1 MLNSIK
7 DQWIKLKENINNK
20 DYIIINQLQNICKKI
35 DKSELKLELD
45 YKLALVNETT
55 DINNINEFMYFIG
68 DELIGYI
75 GIFSFSGKTTTL
87 EVNGMV
93 HPEHRRKGIFSTLYK
108 LLISEAERRNTKEI
122 MFLSDRESL
131 SGQKF
136 IKKTGAEYKH
146 SEYEMYLDYEFV
158 SKNKF
163 LKEIEIR
170 KATNS
175 DSHEISRQNTIYFSE
190 ESHNPIKKDSIDID
204 LTFIPEEE
212 EKRGVIAYIAINN
225 NEVIGKVHLQ
235 IYEGVGGIFGLGV
248 LPEYRGKGY
257 GRTILILAV
266 NMLKEKGA
274 KKIMLQVESK
284 NFNALNLYKSCGFY
298 ETSVMEYY
306 IK

>member
-75 GIFSFSGKTTTL
+75 GICSFSGKTTTL

-274 KKIMLQVESK
+274 EKIMLQVESK

>member
-7 DQWIKLKENINNK
+7 DPWIKLKENINSK
-20 DYIIINQLQNICKKI
+20 DYIIINQLQNICKII

-45 YKLALVNETT
+45 YKLALDNETT

-68 DELIGYI
+68 DELIGYM
-75 GIFSFSGKTTTL
+75 GIFSFSGKITTL

-93 HPEHRRKGIFSTLYK
+93 HPEHRRKGIFLTLYK
-108 LLISEAERRNTKEI
+108 LLIAEVERRNTKEI
-122 MFLSDRESL
+122 MFLSDRKSL

-136 IKKTGAEYKH
+136 IKKIGAEYKH

-158 SKNKF
+158 PKNNI

-170 KATNS
+170 KAANI

-190 ESHNPIKKDSIDID
+190 ESHNPIINDSIDLD
-204 LTFIPEEE
+204 LTFIPEKE
-212 EKRGVIAYIAINN
+212 EKRGVVAYIAINN
-225 NEVIGKVHLQ
+225 NEVIGKVHIQ
-235 IYEGVGGIFGLGV
+235 VYEGVGGIFGLGV

-257 GRTILILAV
+257 GRTILTLAV

-274 KKIMLQVESK
+274 EKIMLQVESK

-298 ETSVMEYY
+298 ETSVMDYY

>member
-1 MLNSIK
+1 
-7 DQWIKLKENINNK
+7 
-20 DYIIINQLQNICKKI
+20 
-35 DKSELKLELD
+35 
-45 YKLALVNETT
+45 
-55 DINNINEFMYFIG
+55 
-68 DELIGYI
+68 
-75 GIFSFSGKTTTL
+75 
-87 EVNGMV
+87 
-93 HPEHRRKGIFSTLYK
+93 LYK

-225 NEVIGKVHLQ
+225 NEVIGKV
-235 IYEGVGGIFGLGV
+235 
-248 LPEYRGKGY
+248 
-257 GRTILILAV
+257 
-266 NMLKEKGA
+266 
-274 KKIMLQVESK
+274 
-284 NFNALNLYKSCGFY
+284 
-298 ETSVMEYY
+298 
-306 IK
+306 